1 MYSSVGFLFNLMDN
15 EKITY
20 LSIDNKLVSAPNK
33 VKRTNK
39 NKTTKVEKKDIINFE
54 EVAIR
59 KSLFFRLYV
68 AGTIE
73 YGNVIISNYHIV

>member
-1 MYSSVGFLFNLMDN
+1 MKNISNLDHEDGLASDSQIKPKRRILS
-15 EKITY
+15 EKEKQKISET
-20 LSIDNKLVSAPNK
+20 ID
-33 VKRTNK
+33 
-39 NKTTKVEKKDIINFE
+39 KTTKIEKKDIINFE

>member
-1 MYSSVGFLFNLMDN
+1 MKNISNIDHEDN
-15 EKITY
+15 FVSDTQIKPKRRILSEKEKQKISET
-20 LSIDNKLVSAPNK
+20 ID
-33 VKRTNK
+33 
-39 NKTTKVEKKDIINFE
+39 KTTKVEKKDIINFE

-73 YGNVIISNYHIV
+73 YGNVIIGNYHIV

>member
-1 MYSSVGFLFNLMDN
+1 MKNISNIDHEDN
-15 EKITY
+15 FVSDTQIKPKRRILSEKEKQKISET
-20 LSIDNKLVSAPNK
+20 ID
-33 VKRTNK
+33 
-39 NKTTKVEKKDIINFE
+39 KTTKVEKKDIINFE

-73 YGNVIISNYHIV
+73 YGNVKISNYHIV

>member
-1 MYSSVGFLFNLMDN
+1 MKNISNIDHEDN
-15 EKITY
+15 FVSDTQIKPKRRILSEKEKQKISET
-20 LSIDNKLVSAPNK
+20 ID
-33 VKRTNK
+33 
-39 NKTTKVEKKDIINFE
+39 KTTKVEKKDIINFE

>member
-1 MYSSVGFLFNLMDN
+1 MKNISNIEHEDN
-15 EKITY
+15 FVSDTQIKPKRRILSEKEKQKISET
-20 LSIDNKLVSAPNK
+20 ID
-33 VKRTNK
+33 
-39 NKTTKVEKKDIINFE
+39 KTTKVEKKDIINFE

>member
-1 MYSSVGFLFNLMDN
+1 MKNISNTNHEDN
-15 EKITY
+15 FVSDTQIKPKRRILSEKEKQKISET
-20 LSIDNKLVSAPNK
+20 ID
-33 VKRTNK
+33 
-39 NKTTKVEKKDIINFE
+39 KTTKVEKKDIINFE

>member
-1 MYSSVGFLFNLMDN
+1 MKNISNIEHEDN
-15 EKITY
+15 FVSDTQIKPKRRILSEKEKQKISET
-20 LSIDNKLVSAPNK
+20 ID
-33 VKRTNK
+33 
-39 NKTTKVEKKDIINFE
+39 KTTKVEKKDIINFE

-59 KSLFFRLYV
+59 KSLFFRLYL

>member
-1 MYSSVGFLFNLMDN
+1 MKNISNIDHEDN
-15 EKITY
+15 FVSDTQIKPKRRILSEKEKQKISET
-20 LSIDNKLVSAPNK
+20 ID
-33 VKRTNK
+33 
-39 NKTTKVEKKDIINFE
+39 KTTKVEKKDIINFE

-73 YGNVIISNYHIV
+73 YGNVIINNYHIV

>member
-1 MYSSVGFLFNLMDN
+1 MKNISNIEHEDN
-15 EKITY
+15 FVSDTQIKPKRRILSEKERQKISET
-20 LSIDNKLVSAPNK
+20 ID
-33 VKRTNK
+33 
-39 NKTTKVEKKDIINFE
+39 KTTKVEKKDIINFE

-59 KSLFFRLYV
+59 KSLFFRLYL

>member
-1 MYSSVGFLFNLMDN
+1 MKNISNIDHEDN
-15 EKITY
+15 FVSDTQIKPKRRILSEKERQKISET
-20 LSIDNKLVSAPNK
+20 ID
-33 VKRTNK
+33 
-39 NKTTKVEKKDIINFE
+39 KTTKVEKKDIINFE